1 MKVCDIGRGGIYFIA
16 SNGGMAKYTQF
27 YGHYSRCIVF
37 VGIPKNSERKKDSQA
52 DKEERKKKEN
62 YFNLKEGE
70 LETFYGL
77 KTTAKCLSNTINCNL

>member
-1 MKVCDIGRGGIYFIA
+1 M
-16 SNGGMAKYTQF
+16 
-27 YGHYSRCIVF
+27 
-37 VGIPKNSERKKDSQA
+37 GIPKNSERKKDSQA

-62 YFNLKEGE
+62 YFNLKEAE